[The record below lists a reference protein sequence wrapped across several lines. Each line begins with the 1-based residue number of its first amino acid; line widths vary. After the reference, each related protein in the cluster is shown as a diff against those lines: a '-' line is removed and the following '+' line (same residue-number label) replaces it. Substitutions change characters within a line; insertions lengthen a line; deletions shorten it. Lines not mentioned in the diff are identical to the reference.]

1 MKRTVIKNKGARPL
15 PNRGAMNDLQGSK
28 RQLTDY
34 SKMSPLVTD
43 EDPASVLTAFMPP
56 GGKKR

>member
-1 MKRTVIKNKGARPL
+1 MKRTIIKGKGHRKL
-15 PNRGAMNDLQGSK
+15 PNRGAMNDLKQSGG
-28 RQLTDY
+28 QLTDY
-34 SKMSPLVTD
+34 SKASPLVSD